1 MYSISRSIKVARA
14 ISSASVIHTTSHLGR
29 RKEIFTLPGLREATA
44 TVIVF
49 LRVLPEGN
57 SVSYCKEFVVICQ
70 EKAGCDEGNGGNIPD
85 AGYPAFLFCASNH
98 PFLGSWRATSRK
110 TLPSGRRRKTTHRG
124 LGCLRGGTFAKVLS
138 PLFYVYV
145 SSVSRGGGF
154 TPAPATENLQ
164 KGFGEGECLF
174 LKKALPRKHSTPP
187 QTHKR

>member
-14 ISSASVIHTTSHLGR
+14 ISFASVIHTTSHLGR

-110 TLPSGRRRKTTHRG
+110 TLPSGRRRKTTERG
-124 LGCLRGGTFAKVLS
+124 LGSRHGTRAPLFVPPVLS
-138 PLFYVYV
+138 VAH
-145 SSVSRGGGF
+145 SVRRNPRF
-154 TPAPATENLQ
+154 
-164 KGFGEGECLF
+164 F
-174 LKKALPRKHSTPP
+174 LREPYKIS
-187 QTHKR
+187 